1 MADIDFILG
10 AIKETK
16 EKLNHAFI
24 MACVAEP
31 DNESNKFGI
40 ICRMC
45 ELSDHWALEGVY
57 DAHCIAGYEV
67 TNEVGHHLSLLWAV
81 LIPDC
86 VYVFV
91 IACAM
96 AFPDCNFGADP
107 TTIGYNVIAGL
118 VMESSLAKVSQ
129 IKSCGNA
136 AMDVIL
142 TAPAA
147 YGSIAGTL
155 HFANAFVCFLFLARV
170 ERKFFL
176 QSNPLSNP
184 DMTIHT

>member
-1 MADIDFILG
+1 MPSLWPVLPNPTMKAISLG
-10 AIKETK
+10 LFAGCAY
-16 EKLNHAFI
+16 L
-24 MACVAEP
+24 
-31 DNESNKFGI
+31 
-40 ICRMC
+40 
-45 ELSDHWALEGVY
+45 ELSDHWALQTVY
-57 DAHCIAGYEV
+57 DSHCIAGFEV
-67 TNEVGHHLSLLWAV
+67 TNELGHHLSLLWAI

-96 AFPDCNFGADP
+96 LFPDCNFGADP
-107 TTIGYNVIAGL
+107 TTIGYNVIAGF

-129 IKSCGNA
+129 IQNCGNA

-147 YGSIAGTL
+147 YAAVAGTV

-176 QSNPLSNP
+176 QTNPLSNP
-184 DMTIHT
+184 DMTIQT